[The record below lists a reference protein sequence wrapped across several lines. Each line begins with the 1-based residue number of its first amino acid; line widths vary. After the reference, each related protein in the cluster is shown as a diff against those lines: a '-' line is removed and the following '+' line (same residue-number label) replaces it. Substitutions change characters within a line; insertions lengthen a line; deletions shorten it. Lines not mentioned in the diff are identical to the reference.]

1 MFPNLPEDIERLI
14 FKKYFILEVL
24 PLIKNKYRLKLKV
37 EPELMVKVELII
49 NTLIT
54 VDTNTNDP
62 TNRKRLDEMAT
73 ILVGLHQDRLFDIKN
88 Y

>member
-54 VDTNTNDP
+54 EDTNTNDP
-62 TNRKRLDEMAT
+62 TNRKRLD
-73 ILVGLHQDRLFDIKN
+73 
-88 Y
+88 